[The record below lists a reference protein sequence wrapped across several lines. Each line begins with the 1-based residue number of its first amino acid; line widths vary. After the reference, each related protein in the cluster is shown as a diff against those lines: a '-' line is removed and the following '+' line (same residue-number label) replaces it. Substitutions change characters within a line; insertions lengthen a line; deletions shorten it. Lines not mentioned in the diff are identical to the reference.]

1 MPLIET
7 KGAASAQGFGEFATS
22 AEKLY
27 IESCFSTYL
36 YTGNGSTQTI
46 TNGIDLST
54 KGGLVWVKLRNN
66 ASASGNVLFDTV
78 RGASK
83 KLESNSTGAQSDWT
97 PYGVSAFGSTGFTVA
112 DDGAGNYITNVSG
125 GNYAS
130 WTFRK
135 QPKFFD
141 VVTYTGNGTAGRTV
155 SHNLGSVPGCIIV
168 KRTDAANGWAVYH
181 RSMNASPQDYMMR
194 LNATDAAFTTSPS
207 RWNNTLP
214 TSTVFTLSGNDEVNG
229 SGATYVAYLFA
240 HDAGGFGLSGT
251 DNVIT
256 CGSFTTNGSGVIPT
270 VTLGYEPQ
278 WVLIKETS
286 GTNSWFV
293 FDNMRQMSMTNAAY
307 LNPNSSG
314 AEALFGY
321 GVIAPTATGFVGQSG
336 SPAWNPSATFIYIAI
351 RRGPMKT
358 PTSGTSVFSPDKTN
372 AASGT
377 IVTTNVNSDLFVAKY
392 LDGVD
397 IPRWHDRLRGYANN
411 VGDAS
416 PLLRSSG
423 TDAEVTGATGAIA
436 SVTNTGFKVT
446 GTLGGL
452 NSIYYSFRRAPG
464 FFDVVCYTGTAT
476 ASLNTIT
483 HNLGVIPELIIIKQ
497 RSGTAAWAVAH
508 TFSATDISIQ
518 SLNDTTAEFRDTY
531 ANVGWL
537 TQKPTATQFILDDI
551 SSRVNS
557 AGTYVAY
564 LFATLAGV
572 SKVGSYTGNGSNQT
586 INCGFTGGSRFVLIK
601 RTDSTGDWYVWD
613 SARGIVSGND
623 PHLSLNT
630 TAAEVTTDD
639 SVDTDSTGFIVNQL
653 AATNINVSS
662 ASYIFLAVA

>member
-7 KGAASAQGFGEFATS
+7 KGAASAQGFGEFTAS
-22 AEKLY
+22 APKVY
-27 IESCFSTYL
+27 IEDVFSTYL
-36 YTGNGSTQTI
+36 YAGTGSAQTI

-54 KGGLVWVKLRNN
+54 KGGLVWTKPRNTSSTSN
-66 ASASGNVLFDTV
+66 SHILTDTA
-78 RGASK
+78 RGAYK
-83 KLESNSTGAQSDWT
+83 QLFTNTTGAQYDPG
-97 PYGVSAFGSTGFTVA
+97 PYGVSFASSGFSLTASDVGSNSSA
-112 DDGAGNYITNVSG
+112 DT
-125 GNYAS
+125 YAS

-141 VVTYTGNGTAGRTV
+141 VVTYTGTGSSQTI
-155 SHNLGSVPGCIIV
+155 SHSLGSTPGCIII
-168 KRTDAANGWAVYH
+168 KKLDSTPFNAGWAVYH
-181 RSMNASPQDYMMR
+181 RSLTNPSNYYLV
-194 LNATDAAFTTSPS
+194 LNTTAAETNYGANFISSVGSTTFTVDGSS
-207 RWNNTLP
+207 GFLG
-214 TSTVFTLSGNDEVNG
+214 LSG
-229 SGATYVAYLFA
+229 SSYVAYLFA
-240 HDAGGFGLSGT
+240 HNAGGFGLSDT
-251 DNVIT
+251 DNVIS

-358 PTSGTSVFSPDKTN
+358 PTSGTSVFSPNKTN

-423 TDAEVTGATGAIA
+423 ADAEVTGATGAIA

-452 NSIYYSFRRAPG
+452 NSIYYSFCRAPG
-464 FFDVVCYTGTAT
+464 FFDEVCFTAPTSGTFSTSHNLSVAPELVIIKRRDAGQFWITLFTAGSGSLLSLSETLAANFSPPAT
-476 ASLNTIT
+476 YFTQNGSTYSAPNATSLFLNTIT
-483 HNLGVIPELIIIKQ
+483 
-497 RSGTAAWAVAH
+497 SGST
-508 TFSATDISIQ
+508 
-518 SLNDTTAEFRDTY
+518 N
-531 ANVGWL
+531 
-537 TQKPTATQFILDDI
+537 
-551 SSRVNS
+551 
-557 AGTYVAY
+557 VAY
-564 LFATLAGV
+564 LFATVAGV

-613 SARGIVSGND
+613 SARGIVAGND